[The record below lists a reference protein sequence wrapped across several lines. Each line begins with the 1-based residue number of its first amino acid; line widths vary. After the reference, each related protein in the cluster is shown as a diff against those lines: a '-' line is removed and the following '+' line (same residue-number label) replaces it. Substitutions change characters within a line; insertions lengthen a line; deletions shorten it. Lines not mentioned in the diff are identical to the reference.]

1 MVHIGIIPDGN
12 RRWCKKN
19 NIDYNLENL
28 QDIWFRLLL
37 EHVRQISINENKY
50 NNLFKITDITFYVC
64 SIENIKR
71 NDNTS
76 QFIYK
81 FLEKIFHLYDN
92 REKVVD
98 EIYKDED
105 NDKKDFINHYLS
117 FIINELNIIPIGEL
131 HLLPDYIQLKL
142 KELKYKNDKSKK
154 YNLYLGIAYDFNK
167 DLINYGSN
175 NNVNYNRTHKNIDI
189 VLRTGGELRIS
200 GFFPCDI
207 NYAEFYYYKKLWPEI
222 TIQDFDNIVYDFF
235 NVRQRRF
242 GK

>member
-19 NIDYNLENL
+19 NIDYNLNNL
-28 QDIWFRLLL
+28 QDIWFNILLD
-37 EHVRQISINENKY
+37 HIYKISTNQNNY
-50 NNLFKITDITFYVC
+50 NNIFKITDLTFYVC

-76 QFIYK
+76 EFIYK

-92 REKVVD
+92 YDKIID
-98 EIYKDED
+98 EIYKNKD
-105 NDKKDFINHYLS
+105 NKEKQLIKQYLKA
-117 FIINELNIIPIGEL
+117 IIKELNIIPIGEL

-142 KELKYKNDKSKK
+142 KELKYKNSNKK

-167 DLINYGSN
+167 DLINYGLN

-189 VLRTGGELRIS
+189 VLRSGGELRIS
-200 GFFPCDI
+200 GFFPCNI
-207 NYAEFYYYKKLWPEI
+207 NYAEFYYYKKFWPEI
-222 TIQDFDNIVYDFF
+222 TIQDFDNIVYDFL